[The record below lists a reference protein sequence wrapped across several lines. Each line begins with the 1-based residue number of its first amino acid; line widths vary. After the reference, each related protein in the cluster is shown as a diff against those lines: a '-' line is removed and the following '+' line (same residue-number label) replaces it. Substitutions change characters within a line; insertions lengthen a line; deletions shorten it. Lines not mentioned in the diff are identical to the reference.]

1 MNKVLLFGRIAS
13 EIETTTYGK
22 KNDGTLAKFSIAVR
36 RDKDTADF
44 FRCVAFGKTA
54 ELLEEYFDKGKQI
67 TITGRLQSGSYE
79 SKKGETH
86 YTTDVIV
93 EEFDFISD
101 GTADKDTKKKR

>member
-13 EIETTTYGK
+13 DIETTTYGK
-22 KNDGTLAKFSIAVR
+22 KKEGTLAKFSLAVR
-36 RDKDTADF
+36 KDKDNADF
-44 FRCVAFGKTA
+44 FRCTAFGKTA

-67 TITGRLQSGSYE
+67 TITGHLASGSYE

-86 YTTDVIV
+86 YTTDIIV

-101 GTADKDTKKKR
+101 GSNKKK